1 MQYTELIQVYRFLNV
16 KWKFLNVKDLSW
28 VAEDLL
34 QGLSETSKFNQ
45 ILPPPHPQYSN
56 LNNFLVAQGMFS
68 LSICMT
74 QSLGADESVLQLW
87 TDLYI
92 ILNSGQ
98 FCS

>member
-1 MQYTELIQVYRFLNV
+1 MKILKCKGFVLSGGRLVWNKQIQF
-16 KWKFLNVKDLSW
+16 
-28 VAEDLL
+28 
-34 QGLSETSKFNQ
+34 
-45 ILPPPHPQYSN
+45 ILPPPPTPNTSN
-56 LNNFLVAQGMFS
+56 LNHFLVAQGMFS

-92 ILNSGQ
+92 ILNNGQ